1 MNDGIN
7 NAGLFLRAIDCCMI
21 PNNKGESDIDK
32 NDVFN
37 LDSKRIKQVEDGI
50 NTFFGNEGKRQA
62 LELFFKQDTGA
73 KKILHYK
80 DNNR

>member
-1 MNDGIN
+1 MNDEIS

-21 PNNKGESDIDK
+21 PNNNRESDIAK
-32 NDVFN
+32 NDIFY
-37 LDSKRIKQVEDGI
+37 LESKTIKYAEAGI

-73 KKILHYK
+73 KKILYYK